1 MSVERISVNRCCV
14 YMTPLATPSLGKVAD
29 VKMST
34 HGGMH
39 AVKFSWFA
47 SPPSHG
53 ANLQMHNRMDSSCL
67 IEYIKSLILYV
78 FI

>member
-1 MSVERISVNRCCV
+1 
-14 YMTPLATPSLGKVAD
+14 MTPLATPSLGKVAD
-29 VKMST
+29 VKIFT

-47 SPPSHG
+47 SPPIPG
-53 ANLQMHNRMDSSCL
+53 ANLQMHNKMDSSCL
-67 IEYIKSLILYV
+67 TEYIKSLILYI